1 MADWGRNM
9 LWKRKENIYIYI
21 YEIELHCDGN
31 SDIVREIV
39 QQDA

>member
-1 MADWGRNM
+1 M
-9 LWKRKENIYIYI
+9 LWKKREKYI

>member
-9 LWKRKENIYIYI
+9 LWNKKNKYI
-21 YEIELHCDGN
+21 EIELHCDGN